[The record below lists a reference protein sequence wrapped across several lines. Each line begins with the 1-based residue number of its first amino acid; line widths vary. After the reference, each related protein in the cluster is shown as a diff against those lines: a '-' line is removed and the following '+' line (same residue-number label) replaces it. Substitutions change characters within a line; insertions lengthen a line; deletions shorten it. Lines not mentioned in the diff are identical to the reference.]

1 MGRISGIA
9 LAIISCAAL
18 LLCNFGEAWA
28 DVTLPEGTVAG
39 LPEGVTVLDSDGKS
53 VSEEGEY
60 FFLVENMSPQETY
73 TKTIQIMN
81 LREDKAYHIY
91 FYAEPVDKSG
101 EIDLEAETT
110 AVFSLNGEEIFVGS
124 VTGLSE
130 DGSLDLST
138 TSIDLGYYEPGDAS
152 VLSCSV
158 TWSGESVEQAID
170 YGSKLVDSDGVHIL
184 QDANGAAY
192 ISGEVTFRWIFYAV
206 VDDGYIPPHTGIFG
220 LSEGVYIIIILII
233 AILILC
239 MLILLKRRKREQGKA
254 VIDEEQG

>member
-1 MGRISGIA
+1 MRKVCRFV
-9 LAIISCAAL
+9 LTYISCLAL
-18 LLCNFGEAWA
+18 LFGGVSSAWA
-28 DVTLPEGTVAG
+28 DVTLPEGTAAG
-39 LPEGVTVLDSDGKS
+39 LPEGVTVLDSNENS

-60 FFLVENMSPQETY
+60 FFLVENMTPLETY

-91 FYAEPVDKSG
+91 FYAEPVDKTG

-110 AVFSLNGEEIFVGS
+110 AVFSLNGEEIFTGS

-130 DGSLDLST
+130 DGSIDLSET
-138 TSIDLGYYEPGDAS
+138 AIDLGYYEPGDAS
-152 VLSCSV
+152 VLTCSI

-170 YGSKLVDSDGVHIL
+170 YGSKLVDSDGVHVVR
-184 QDANGAAY
+184 DADGDTY

-206 VDDGYIPPHTGIFG
+206 VDEDYTPPNTGIFG
-220 LSEGVYIIIILII
+220 MGEGIYILIVLII

-239 MLILLKRRKREQGKA
+239 VLILLKSRKRAAAGSLS
-254 VIDEEQG
+254 DGEE